1 MRTAHFRTEEIYMS
15 VKSVYKV
22 VGAVSAAAV
31 LVLAGCGSDGKADSN
46 GNPLDRP
53 AKGDVT
59 ASGGAARLGGDQ
71 TDAIREAINASGAR
85 NIILLIGDG
94 MGDSEITI
102 ARNYE
107 KGAGGFFAGIDALPL
122 TGTYTTYA
130 LHKDGK
136 PDYVTDSAASATGW
150 STGTKTY
157 NGALGVNIKGEA
169 QKTIL
174 ELAKDQGFA
183 TGDITT
189 SEIQDATP
197 AALFAHISERD
208 CYGPEEMAE
217 DCAGETL
224 EKGGKGSVTEQM
236 LATRPDITMGG
247 GAETFAQTATG
258 GEYVGK
264 TLEMQAKERGY
275 QIVRTAG
282 ELAGVSQADQDAP
295 LLGLFA
301 DGNMPVTLSG
311 PSAVR
316 QGYLQPAAKCT
327 ENPEH
332 GSDVPQ
338 LAEMTAKA
346 IELLKARTEGAQNPA
361 KGFFLQVESAS
372 IDKRDHA
379 ADPCGQ
385 IGETVVFDEAV
396 KAALDFAKQDG
407 NTLVITTADHGHTSQ
422 IVEPISEEDL
432 AGMAEDA
439 KQPIERVRDTMYPGL
454 TRKLTTA
461 DDAEMTV
468 SYGTSADVN
477 VEDETHTGTQVR
489 IAAYGPR
496 AANVVGLTDQT
507 DLFFTMTDALGIT
520 R

>member
-1 MRTAHFRTEEIYMS
+1 MP
-15 VKSVYKV
+15 VKSTYKA
-22 VGAVSAAAV
+22 VGVVSAAAV
-31 LVLAGCGSDGKADSN
+31 LVLAGCGSDDEAASN
-46 GNPLDRP
+46 GNLLDRP
-53 AKGDVT
+53 AKGELT
-59 ASGGAARLGGDQ
+59 ATGGAARLGGDQ
-71 TDAIREAINASGAR
+71 TDAIREAINGAGAR

-122 TGTYTTYA
+122 TGSYTTYA

-150 STGTKTY
+150 ATGTKTY
-157 NGALGVNIKGEA
+157 NGALGINIKGEA

-197 AALFAHISERD
+197 AALFSHISQRK
-208 CYGPEEMAE
+208 CYGPKETAKACAAE
-217 DCAGETL
+217 SLDR
-224 EKGGKGSVTEQM
+224 GGRGSVTEQ
-236 LATRPDITMGG
+236 LLVTRPDVTMGG
-247 GAETFAQTATG
+247 GAATFAQTATA
-258 GEYVGK
+258 GEYASK
-264 TLEMQAKERGY
+264 TLEVQAKERGY

-282 ELAGVSQADQDAP
+282 ELAGVDKADQDAP

-301 DGNMPVTLSG
+301 DGNMPVTLTG
-311 PSAVR
+311 PPAVR

-327 ENPEH
+327 DNPEH
-332 GSDVPQ
+332 GSDVPK
-338 LAEMTAKA
+338 LADMTTKA
-346 IELLKARTEGAQNPA
+346 IDILKGSKKGTD

-396 KAALDFAKQDG
+396 KAALDFAEKDG
-407 NTLVITTADHGHTSQ
+407 NTLVIATADHGHTSQ
-422 IVEPISEEDL
+422 IVEPVSEEDL
-432 AGMAEDA
+432 QGIAEGT
-439 KQPIERVRDTMYPGL
+439 KQPIERVRDVMYPGL

-461 DDAEMTV
+461 DNAEMTV
-468 SYGTSADVN
+468 SYGTSADVI
-477 VEDETHTGTQVR
+477 VQDETHTGTQVR

-496 AANVVGLTDQT
+496 AADIVGLTDQT
-507 DLFFTMTDALGIT
+507 DLFFTMTDALGIK

>member
-1 MRTAHFRTEEIYMS
+1 MFMP
-15 VKSVYKV
+15 VKPLSMW
-22 VGAVSAAAV
+22 AVSATAV
-31 LVLAGCGSDGKADSN
+31 LLLAGCAGDKAASN
-46 GNPLDRP
+46 GDPLNRP
-53 AKGDVT
+53 AKGDLT
-59 ASGGAARLGGDQ
+59 ATGGAARLGGDRS
-71 TDAIREAINASGAR
+71 DAIRNAINASGAR

-102 ARNYE
+102 ARNYA

-122 TGTYTTYA
+122 TGSYTTYA
-130 LHKDGK
+130 LTKDGK
-136 PDYVTDSAASATGW
+136 PNYVTDSAASATGW

-157 NGALGVNIKGEA
+157 NGALGIDIKGQP

-174 ELAKDQGFA
+174 ELAKEQGFA

-197 AALFAHISERD
+197 AALFSHISERD
-208 CYGPEEMAE
+208 CYGPKETAK
-217 DCAGETL
+217 DCADETL
-224 EKGGKGSVTEQM
+224 ERGGKGSVTEQL
-236 LATRPDITMGG
+236 LAARPDVTMGG

-258 GEYVGK
+258 GQYGGK
-264 TLEMQAKERGY
+264 TLEVQAKERGY
-275 QIVRTAG
+275 HIVRTAA
-282 ELAGVSQADQDAP
+282 ELASADKANQDAP

-301 DGNMPVTLSG
+301 EGNMPVSWSG
-311 PSAVR
+311 PPAVR
-316 QGYLQPAAKCT
+316 QGYLQPAAKCAD
-327 ENPEH
+327 NPEH
-332 GSDVPQ
+332 GSDTPA
-338 LAEMTAKA
+338 LADMTTKA
-346 IELLKARTEGAQNPA
+346 IDLLTGNQAGKD

-385 IGETVVFDEAV
+385 IGETVAFDDAV
-396 KAALDFAKQDG
+396 QRALDFAKKDG
-407 NTLVITTADHGHTSQ
+407 HTLVIATADHGHTSQ
-422 IVEPISEEDL
+422 IVEPVSEEDL
-432 AGMAEDA
+432 QDLAKDA
-439 KQPIERVRDTMYPGL
+439 KQPIERVRDVMYPGL

-461 DDAEMTV
+461 DNAEMTV

-489 IAAYGPR
+489 IAAFGPR

-507 DLFFTMTDALGIT
+507 DLFFTMTDALDLK

>member
-1 MRTAHFRTEEIYMS
+1 MS
-15 VKSVYKV
+15 VKSAYKV
-22 VGAVSAAAV
+22 VGVVSTAAV
-31 LVLAGCGSDGKADSN
+31 LVLAGCGSDDRTESN
-46 GNPLDRP
+46 GSLLDRP
-53 AKGDVT
+53 TKGELST
-59 ASGGAARLGGDQ
+59 NGGAARLDGDQ
-71 TDAIREAINASGAR
+71 TGAVREAINGSGAR

-107 KGAGGFFAGIDALPL
+107 KGAGGFFEGIDALPL
-122 TGTYTTYA
+122 TGSYTTYA
-130 LHKDGK
+130 LRKDGK

-157 NGALGVNIKGEA
+157 NGALGINIKGEA

-183 TGDITT
+183 TGDVTT

-197 AALFAHISERD
+197 AALFSHISERD

-217 DCAGETL
+217 DCVDETL
-224 EKGGKGSVTEQM
+224 EKGGKGSVTEQL
-236 LATRPDITMGG
+236 LATRPDVTMGG

-258 GEYVGK
+258 GEYASK
-264 TLEMQAKERGY
+264 TLEVQAKERGF

-282 ELAGVSQADQDAP
+282 ELASVSKADQDAP
-295 LLGLFA
+295 LLALFA
-301 DGNMPVTLSG
+301 DGNMPVTLAG
-311 PSAVR
+311 PPAVR
-316 QGYLQPAAKCT
+316 HGYLQPTVKCGD
-327 ENPEH
+327 NPEH
-332 GSDVPQ
+332 GSDVPK
-338 LAEMTAKA
+338 LAEMTTKA
-346 IELLKARTEGAQNPA
+346 IELLKSSKSGAD

-385 IGETVVFDEAV
+385 IGETLAFDEAI

-407 NTLVITTADHGHTSQ
+407 NTLVIVTADHGHTSQ
-422 IVEPISEEDL
+422 IVEPLSEDDL
-432 AGMAEDA
+432 RGIAEDV
-439 KQPIERVRDTMYPGL
+439 KQPIERVRDIMYPGL
-454 TRKLTTA
+454 TIKLTTA
-461 DDAEMTV
+461 DDAEMTL
-468 SYGTSADVN
+468 SYGTSADVG

-507 DLFFTMTDALGIT
+507 DLFFTMTGALGIKP
-520 R
+520 